1 MGESFREP
9 VRALGYW
16 ALDNLAEIDAA
27 REQYDVREKKE
38 GWLANLGHWI
48 V

>member
-9 VRALGYW
+9 VSVLRYW
-16 ALDNLAEIDAA
+16 ALDNLAKTDAA

-38 GWLANLGHWI
+38 AWLANLGHWI

>member
-9 VRALGYW
+9 VTALGIW

-27 REQYDVREKKE
+27 REDYDAAIGFEATV
-38 GWLANLGHWI
+38 
-48 V
+48 